1 VSTNKTVQI
10 TNQRDQ
16 VDTVRKFFDDYS
28 KENKLTEKTVHDIQM
43 ALDELLTNI
52 VNYGYEDSDEHK
64 IDVRFGINDDAVRVE
79 IIDDSKPYNILEK
92 ENPDISLSVEDKPIG
107 GLGIFLIKKLMSNVD
122 YYTKEGKNHLV
133 MTKELV

>member
-1 VSTNKTVQI
+1 MSTNKTVQI

-28 KENKLTEKTVHDIQM
+28 KENKLNEKTVHDIQM

-79 IIDDSKPYNILEK
+79 IIDDSKPYNILEQ

>member
-1 VSTNKTVQI
+1 MSTHKTVRI

-16 VDTVRKFFDDYS
+16 IDNVRKFFDDYS

-79 IIDDSKPYNILEK
+79 IIDDSKPYNILEQ
-92 ENPDISLSVEDKPIG
+92 ESPDISLSVEDKPIG

>member
-1 VSTNKTVQI
+1 VSTNKTVRI

-79 IIDDSKPYNILEK
+79 IIDDSKPYNILEQ

>member
-1 VSTNKTVQI
+1 MSTNKTVQI

-79 IIDDSKPYNILEK
+79 IIDDSKPYNILEQ

-122 YYTKEGKNHLV
+122 YYTEEGKNHLV
-133 MTKELV
+133 MTEELG

>member
-1 VSTNKTVQI
+1 MSTNKTVRI

-16 VDTVRKFFDDYS
+16 VDTVRKFFDEYS

-79 IIDDSKPYNILEK
+79 IIDDSKPYNILEQ

-122 YYTKEGKNHLV
+122 YYTEEGKNHLV
-133 MTKELV
+133 MIKELG

>member
-1 VSTNKTVQI
+1 MSTNKTVRI

>member
-1 VSTNKTVQI
+1 MSTHKTVRI

-16 VDTVRKFFDDYS
+16 IDTVRKFFDDYS

-52 VNYGYEDSDEHK
+52 VNYGYEDTDEHR
-64 IDVRFGINDDAVRVE
+64 IDVRFGINDDALMVE
-79 IIDDSKPYNILEK
+79 IIDDSKPYNILEQ

>member
-1 VSTNKTVQI
+1 MSTHKTVRI
-10 TNQRDQ
+10 TNQRNQ
-16 VDTVRKFFDDYS
+16 IDTVRKFFDDYS

-52 VNYGYEDSDEHK
+52 VNYGYEDSDEHQ
-64 IDVRFGINDDAVRVE
+64 IDVHFDINNNAINVE
-79 IIDDSKPYNILEK
+79 IVDDSKPYNILEQ

-107 GLGIFLIKKLMSNVD
+107 GLGIFLIKKLMTDVD
-122 YYTKEGKNHLV
+122 YYTEKGKNHLV

>member
-1 VSTNKTVQI
+1 MSTNKTVRI

-79 IIDDSKPYNILEK
+79 IIDDSKPYNILEQ

>member
-1 VSTNKTVQI
+1 MSTNKTVRI

-16 VDTVRKFFDDYS
+16 VDTVRKFFDEYS

-79 IIDDSKPYNILEK
+79 IIDDSKPYNILEQ

>member
-1 VSTNKTVQI
+1 MSTNKTVRI

-52 VNYGYEDSDEHK
+52 VNYGYEDTDEHQ
-64 IDVRFGINDDAVRVE
+64 IDIHFGVNDDAVKVE
-79 IIDDSKPYNILEK
+79 IVDDSKPYNILEK
-92 ENPDISLSVEDKPIG
+92 DNPDISLSMEDKPIG

-122 YYTKEGKNHLV
+122 YYTEEGKNHLV
-133 MTKELV
+133 MIKELG

>member
-1 VSTNKTVQI
+1 MSTNKTVQI

-28 KENKLTEKTVHDIQM
+28 KKNKLTEKTVHDIQM

-79 IIDDSKPYNILEK
+79 IIDDSKPYNILEQ

>member
-1 VSTNKTVQI
+1 MSTHKTVRI

-16 VDTVRKFFDDYS
+16 IDTVRKFFDDYS

-52 VNYGYEDSDEHK
+52 VNYGYEDSDEHQ
-64 IDVRFGINDDAVRVE
+64 IDVHFGINNNAVNVE
-79 IIDDSKPYNILEK
+79 IVDDSIPYNILDQ
-92 ENPDISLSVEDKPIG
+92 ENPDISLSVDDKPIG

-122 YYTKEGKNHLV
+122 YYTENGKNHLV

>member
-1 VSTNKTVQI
+1 MSTNKTVQI

-79 IIDDSKPYNILEK
+79 IIDDSKPYNILEQ
-92 ENPDISLSVEDKPIG
+92 ENPDISLSVDDKPIG

>member
-1 VSTNKTVQI
+1 VSTHKTVRI

-16 VDTVRKFFDDYS
+16 IDTVQKFFDDYS

-79 IIDDSKPYNILEK
+79 IIDDSKPYNILEQ

>member
-1 VSTNKTVQI
+1 MSTHKTVRI

-16 VDTVRKFFDDYS
+16 IDTVRKFFDDYS

-79 IIDDSKPYNILEK
+79 IIDDSKPYNILEQ

>member
-1 VSTNKTVQI
+1 MSTHKTVRI

-16 VDTVRKFFDDYS
+16 IDTVRKFFDDYS

-52 VNYGYEDSDEHK
+52 VNYGYEDTDEHQ
-64 IDVRFGINDDAVRVE
+64 IDIHFGVNDDAVKVE
-79 IIDDSKPYNILEK
+79 IVDDSKPYNILEK
-92 ENPDISLSVEDKPIG
+92 DNPDISLSMEDKPIG

-122 YYTKEGKNHLV
+122 YYTEEGKNHLV
-133 MTKELV
+133 MIKELG

>member
-1 VSTNKTVQI
+1 MSTNKTVRI

-79 IIDDSKPYNILEK
+79 IIDDSKPYNILEQ

-133 MTKELV
+133 MTKKLV

>member
-1 VSTNKTVQI
+1 MSTNKTVQI

>member
-1 VSTNKTVQI
+1 MSTNKTVRI

-16 VDTVRKFFDDYS
+16 VDTVRKFFDNYS

-79 IIDDSKPYNILEK
+79 IIDDSKPYNILEQ

>member
-1 VSTNKTVQI
+1 VSTNKTVRI

-52 VNYGYEDSDEHK
+52 VNYGYEDTDEHQ

-79 IIDDSKPYNILEK
+79 IIDDSKPYNILEQ

>member
-1 VSTNKTVQI
+1 MSTNKTVRI

-16 VDTVRKFFDDYS
+16 IDTVRKFFDDYS

-79 IIDDSKPYNILEK
+79 IIDDSKPYNILEQ

>member
-1 VSTNKTVQI
+1 MSTHKTVRI

-16 VDTVRKFFDDYS
+16 IDTVRKFFDDYS

-52 VNYGYEDSDEHK
+52 VNYGYEDTDEHQ
-64 IDVRFGINDDAVRVE
+64 IDIHFGVNDDAVKVE
-79 IIDDSKPYNILEK
+79 IVDDSKPYNILEK
-92 ENPDISLSVEDKPIG
+92 DNPDISLSMEDKPIG
-107 GLGIFLIKKLMSNVD
+107 GLGIFLIKKLMAHVD
-122 YYTKEGKNHLV
+122 YYTEEGKNHLV

>member
-1 VSTNKTVQI
+1 MSTNKTVQI

-52 VNYGYEDSDEHK
+52 VNYGYEDKDEHK

-79 IIDDSKPYNILEK
+79 IVDDSKPYNILEQ

>member
-1 VSTNKTVQI
+1 MSTHKTVRI

-16 VDTVRKFFDDYS
+16 IDNVRKFFDDYS

-52 VNYGYEDSDEHK
+52 VNYGYEDSDEHQ
-64 IDVRFGINDDAVRVE
+64 IDIHFGINNNAVNVE
-79 IIDDSKPYNILEK
+79 IVDDSKPYNILEQ

-122 YYTKEGKNHLV
+122 YYTEEGKNHLV

>member
-1 VSTNKTVQI
+1 MSTHKTVRI

-16 VDTVRKFFDDYS
+16 IDTVRKFFDEYS

-52 VNYGYEDSDEHK
+52 VNYGYEDTDEHQ
-64 IDVRFGINDDAVRVE
+64 IDIHFGVNDDAVKVE
-79 IIDDSKPYNILEK
+79 IVDDSKPYNILEK
-92 ENPDISLSVEDKPIG
+92 DNPDISLSMEDKPIG

-122 YYTKEGKNHLV
+122 YYTEEGKNHLV
-133 MTKELV
+133 MIKELG

>member
-1 VSTNKTVQI
+1 MSTHKTVRI
-10 TNQRDQ
+10 TNHRDQ
-16 VDTVRKFFDDYS
+16 IDTVRKFFDDYS

-52 VNYGYEDSDEHK
+52 VNYGYEDTDEHQ
-64 IDVRFGINDDAVRVE
+64 IDIHFGVNDDAVKVE
-79 IIDDSKPYNILEK
+79 IVDDSKPYNILEK
-92 ENPDISLSVEDKPIG
+92 DNPDISLSMEDKPIG